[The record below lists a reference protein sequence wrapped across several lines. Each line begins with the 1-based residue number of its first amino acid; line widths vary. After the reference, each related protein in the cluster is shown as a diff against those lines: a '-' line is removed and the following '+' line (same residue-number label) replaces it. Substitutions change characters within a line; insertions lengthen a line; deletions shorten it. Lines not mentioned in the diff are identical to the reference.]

1 MMDSIPAGVL
11 WAVATYHA
19 ATVAAGLALGAA
31 RGQPGSGAGLTLM
44 FGPIGLLVL
53 MMLRDDSQ
61 EAAARRIREDR
72 ALAAVERLA
81 ARLSK

>member
-1 MMDSIPAGVL
+1 MMDSIPTGVL

-19 ATVAAGLALGAA
+19 ATVVAGLALGAS
-31 RGQPGSGAGLTLM
+31 RGRPGAGAGLTLM

-81 ARLSK
+81 NRLSE